1 MIENIGTAFLLTF
14 LAGLA
19 TAIGGGIAFV
29 VKPDNLKALSIGLGF
44 SAGVMIFLSLTEIIP
59 AAAETL
65 TQYFPHSHDWLVYA
79 SFIIGIIIALL
90 IDYFLPDH
98 IDQDEVLHPDDPC
111 LHRHKIKKAGL
122 FTAIAICVHNFPEGM
137 ATFLST
143 TQSLQLGASVAI
155 AIAIHNIPEGLAV
168 GFAFGAAAVEGT
180 PGAFA
185 AALGLAAGMAIQN
198 FPEGAAVS
206 LPLKASTGSR
216 GKAFLLGAGSGAVEP
231 VCALA
236 GYFLASHLSFAQ
248 PWFLAFA
255 AGAMIFVVA
264 EDLIPDAHL
273 GKYPHLGTWGMM
285 LGFVIMMV
293 LDVALG

>member
-59 AAAETL
+59 AATETL
-65 TQYFPHSHDWLVYA
+65 TQYFPNSKDWLVYA

-155 AIAIHNIPEGLAV
+155 AIAIHNIPEGIAVAMPIYHITGKKRYAMLYASLSGLTEPLGAFIGLFLLKLLFPQMIV
-168 GFAFGAAAVEGT
+168 GFLLAAV
-180 PGAFA
+180 
-185 AALGLAAGMAIQN
+185 AGIMIYIS
-198 FPEGAAVS
+198 FDTL
-206 LPLKASTGSR
+206 LPLAKEYGNW
-216 GKAFLLGAGSGAVEP
+216 
-231 VCALA
+231 
-236 GYFLASHLSFAQ
+236 HLS
-248 PWFLAFA
+248 
-255 AGAMIFVVA
+255 MIGIV
-264 EDLIPDAHL
+264 
-273 GKYPHLGTWGMM
+273 TGM
-285 LGFVIMMV
+285 LFIWLSLLLV
-293 LDVALG
+293 